1 MKFQEIITIFKERM
15 AGVNVLTVFLLGLVV
30 SLIIAFILIRWGPG
44 CLIALAYIF
53 TGLVLIR
60 SSALAGVALMVR
72 FPLVALLS
80 LYAFFSRKNR
90 IYFSKSAC
98 VLALLPVIMLINT
111 PRAMYPTDA
120 LGLSILFLLFFVGLI
135 LGGQR
140 ILGDAQGRATFTKIV
155 AMFTIVMTCIQ
166 IPFYASAT
174 GRLEG
179 IFQTTVGF
187 MLIGMTG
194 TILLTWFALRQKVWS
209 VPFIFFTFFAV
220 LTYIMLIL
228 TGGRSSL
235 ACTALGVVVLLGRKL
250 KRNIVITLA
259 VLIILGPI
267 ALKAILSFPGF
278 ENVRTKIFSFKDTRT
293 PVWREAWHHI
303 EERPLTGFGTGT
315 SFIMSA
321 VELGMT
327 YHNAHLHFAID
338 HGIPVAVVIM
348 LLLMWLPFRGLFLMR
363 RCQTEE
369 LKDAANLSAAILSAY
384 ALGSFVASSISTTTG
399 ALPAFAAIALQEGVR
414 AESREIELYGNESE
428 DEEALLLED
437 SEGLLTSDYDVG
449 DEQVQTYE

>member
-15 AGVNVLTVFLLGLVV
+15 AGVDVLTVFLLGLVV
-30 SLIIAFILIRWGPG
+30 SLVIAFILIRWGPG

-60 SSALAGVALMVR
+60 SSAIAGVALMVR
-72 FPLVALLS
+72 FPLVLLLS

-90 IYFSKSAC
+90 IYFSKAAGI
-98 VLALLPVIMLINT
+98 LALLPLIMLINT
-111 PRAMYPTDA
+111 PRAMYPIDA

-140 ILGDAQGRATFTKIV
+140 ILGDAQGRAAFTKSI
-155 AMFTIVMTCIQ
+155 AIFTIIMTCIQ
-166 IPFYASAT
+166 TPFYALAT
-174 GRLEG
+174 GRLAG

-194 TILLTWFALRQKVWS
+194 TIILSWLALRQKIWS
-209 VPFIFFTFFAV
+209 IPFIFYTFFAA
-220 LTYIMLIL
+220 LTYILLIL

-235 ACTALGVVVLLGRKL
+235 ACTALGVLVLLVRKL

-259 VLIILGPI
+259 VFIILGPI
-267 ALKAILSFPGF
+267 ALKTILSFPGF
-278 ENVRTKIFSFKDTRT
+278 ENVRAKIFSFKDTRT
-293 PVWREAWHHI
+293 PVWREAWRHI
-303 EERPLTGFGTGT
+303 EERPWIGFGTGT

-338 HGIPVAVVIM
+338 HGIPVAVIIM
-348 LLLMWLPFRGLFLMR
+348 LLFLWFPFRGLALMR

-369 LKDAANLSAAILSAY
+369 FKDAASLSAAILSAY

-399 ALPAFAAIALQEGVR
+399 ALPVFAAIALQEGVR
-414 AESREIELYGNESE
+414 AESREIELYGLESE
-428 DEEALLLED
+428 SEEAPWLEN
-437 SEGLLTSDYDVG
+437 SEEMLISDFDVG
-449 DEQVQTYE
+449 TEQAQIYE

>member
-15 AGVNVLTVFLLGLVV
+15 AGVNVLTVFLIGLVV
-30 SLIIAFILIRWGPG
+30 SLVIAFVLIRWGPG
-44 CLIALAYIF
+44 CLMALAYIF
-53 TGLVLIR
+53 TSLVLIS
-60 SSALAGVALMVR
+60 SSALAGIALMVR
-72 FPLVALLS
+72 FPLVVLLS

-90 IYFSKSAC
+90 IYFSKAAG
-98 VLALLPVIMLINT
+98 VLALLPLIMLVNT
-111 PRAMYPTDA
+111 PRAMYPMDA
-120 LGLSILFLLFFVGLI
+120 LGLSILFFLFFVGII

-140 ILGDAQGRATFTKIV
+140 IFGDAQGRATFTKII
-155 AMFTIVMTCIQ
+155 AIFTIIMTCIQ
-166 IPFYASAT
+166 IPFYTLAT
-174 GRLEG
+174 GRLAG
-179 IFQTTVGF
+179 VFQTTVGF
-187 MLIGMTG
+187 MLVGMIG
-194 TILLTWFALRQKVWS
+194 TIILTWFALRQKVWS

-235 ACTALGVVVLLGRKL
+235 ACTALGVVVLLVRKF

-259 VLIILGPI
+259 VFIILGPI
-267 ALKAILSFPGF
+267 ASEAILSFPGF
-278 ENVRTKIFSFKDTRT
+278 ENVKAKLFSLKDTRT

-303 EERPLTGFGTGT
+303 EERPLIGFGTGT

-327 YHNAHLHFAID
+327 YHNAHLHFAVD

-348 LLLMWLPFRGLFLMR
+348 LLLLWFPFRGLVLMR

-369 LKDAANLSAAILSAY
+369 LKDAAILSAAILSSY

-414 AESREIELYGNESE
+414 AESREIELYGWEGE
-428 DEEALLLED
+428 GEEALWLD
-437 SEGLLTSDYDVG
+437 GSEEMLTSDFDIG
-449 DEQVQTYE
+449 TEQAQIYE